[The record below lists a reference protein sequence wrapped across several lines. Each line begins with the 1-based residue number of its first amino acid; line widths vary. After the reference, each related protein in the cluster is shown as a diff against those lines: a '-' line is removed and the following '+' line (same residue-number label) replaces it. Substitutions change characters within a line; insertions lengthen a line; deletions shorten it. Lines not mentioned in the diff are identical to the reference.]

1 MKIRYLVTS
10 LIIIFSIQSLAQR
23 DFSTSKVTKVI
34 LLGTGTPNPSPQNAG
49 SSLVILVNDKPYLID
64 FGAGVVR
71 RAAAVSTNWGGKYDG
86 MNVENIKNAF
96 LTHLH
101 SDHTTGYPDLILT
114 PWVMGRNEPLEVYG
128 PEGITAMTNHILEAY
143 REDIA
148 YRIYGDEPIN
158 NQGWKVNSYE
168 ILKEGII
175 FKDENVSVEA
185 FPVIHGTWPNA
196 WGFRFT
202 TPDKTI
208 VISGDTAPCPKIEE
222 YSKNADILIHEVY
235 SKAGFDKKNDFW
247 KNYHHKNHTST
258 YELAELAVKTKPKI
272 IILTHLLFWGSSEL
286 DLLNE
291 MAEKYDGKVYVARDL
306 DVF

>member
-10 LIIIFSIQSLAQR
+10 LVIIFSIQSLAQR

-272 IILTHLLFWGSSEL
+272 IILTHLLFWGSSEQ

>member
-10 LIIIFSIQSLAQR
+10 LVIIFSIQSLAQR

-128 PEGITAMTNHILEAY
+128 PEGITAITNHILEAY

-272 IILTHLLFWGSSEL
+272 IILTHLLFWGSSEQ